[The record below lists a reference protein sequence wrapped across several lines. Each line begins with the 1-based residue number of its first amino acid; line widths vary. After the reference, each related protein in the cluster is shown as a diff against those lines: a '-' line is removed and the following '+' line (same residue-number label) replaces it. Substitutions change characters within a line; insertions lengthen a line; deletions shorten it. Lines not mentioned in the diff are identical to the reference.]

1 MPVFAA
7 IVIAIPLAAL
17 VLTPW
22 LVVIDRERAALAE
35 MRKRLHRDATPD
47 GDPA

>member
-1 MPVFAA
+1 MPIFVA

-35 MRKRLHRDATPD
+35 LRKRLHRDAAPD
-47 GDPA
+47 SEGA

>member
-1 MPVFAA
+1 MSVFVA

-22 LVVIDRERAALAE
+22 LVVIDRERAAVAE
-35 MRKRLHRDATPD
+35 VRKRLHLVASPNSDA
-47 GDPA
+47 A